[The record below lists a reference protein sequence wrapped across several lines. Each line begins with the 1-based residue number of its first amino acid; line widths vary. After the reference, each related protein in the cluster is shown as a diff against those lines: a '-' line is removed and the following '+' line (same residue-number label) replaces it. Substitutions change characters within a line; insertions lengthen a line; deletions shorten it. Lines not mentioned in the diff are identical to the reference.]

1 MWYAFDDYILDA
13 QRYELHRAGKPVPL
27 RPKPFEVLAYLL
39 AHRDRIVPKDELLE
53 HLWAGRFVGDSTLN
67 SCIKEVRR
75 AIGDSGAVPRL
86 LRTVRGRGYRFVA
99 PVEERPNAQAGTMDG
114 APQSRPD
121 TVVTLPQDAH
131 DMARVPPPQGAAV
144 EPDGRAALDATAAEG
159 LLRRGAATPVKEWKV
174 VTVLCCAPAEAPV
187 GSAPLE
193 PEVRYLQM
201 HDIYALARK
210 AVQRYGGTLQPVVGE
225 RIMAVFG
232 APVAQED
239 HAQRA
244 ALAALELQRRLREAR
259 ADRKPQLGDVPALR
273 LGLHTGVVAIGG
285 LGDDPATSGAVVG
298 NTVTGAIALQ
308 EHAAPETILC
318 SEATARL
325 VQEVVRVAVA
335 SPVPVAG
342 QATPMPAYTVL
353 WRRVRRRPLG
363 PRERRVWT
371 PFVGRA
377 RELQTLQALLAQVEE
392 GWGQVVGV
400 VGEPGIGKSRLV
412 YEFHRSLHGRAV
424 TYLAAGCISH
434 GAATPYLPIVALLRH
449 NCGLTE
455 GDAPA
460 TIAAKVRAS
469 LAEVGLA
476 PDAGAPYL
484 LHLLGVSAGTE
495 GLAELSPQALKA
507 RTIEI
512 LVQLAVQGAHRRPLV
527 LEVENL
533 HWIDPSSEEVLGTLV
548 EQLVGARILLL
559 LTYRPGYRPPWIDKS
574 YATQLALPRLA
585 PRDSRRVL
593 QAIVRTASV
602 PEAMMQAILAR
613 AEGNPL
619 FLEELAYTVV
629 EQGGS
634 HRSVGVP
641 TTLQTVL
648 ASRIDRLPPEAKH
661 LLQLAAVIGKDVA
674 VPLLEAIA
682 ELSPVALQRGLAHLQ
697 GAELLYETTRVAD
710 RTVTFKHALIR
721 EAAYQSLLWSTRQEY
736 HGRIAQELEERFPG
750 TAESQPELVAHHY
763 TEAGL
768 SVQAIPYWQ
777 QAGQRAI
784 ERSAN
789 LEAVAH
795 LTKGLELLA
804 TLPDTPERLRHEL
817 DMLTSLGPALTI
829 TRGPGSPSVEQVYT
843 RARELCQQVGEPR
856 QLFPVLWGLWRLFNY
871 REELQRAGELGK
883 QLLTL
888 AQQVQDRA
896 LLLEAHHALW
906 PTLFYLGE
914 LAAARGHLEQGMA
927 LYDPQQHRSHAFLY
941 GGHDPGLCCHAY
953 TAWTLWALGYPDQA
967 LKSKRSRCSPWPRSS
982 HTLRAWLV
990 PLAPTSC
997 STSSCARGRP

>member
-1 MWYAFDDYILDA
+1 MMVGCPARDEQASPVSAYPQPSGGRAVWYAFDDYILDA

-53 HLWAGRFVGDSTLN
+53 HLWAGRFVEDSTLN

-99 PVEERPNAQAGTMDG
+99 PVEERPNAQAGTMG
-114 APQSRPD
+114 GTPQSRPD
-121 TVVTLPQDAH
+121 TVGTLPQDAH
-131 DMARVPPPQGAAV
+131 DTARVPPPQGATV
-144 EPDGRAALDATAAEG
+144 EPDGRAALDATA
-159 LLRRGAATPVKEWKV
+159 VKEWKV

-187 GSAPLE
+187 GAAPLE

-244 ALAALELQRRLREAR
+244 ALAALELQQRLREAR

-308 EHAAPETILC
+308 EHAALETILC

-325 VQEVVRVAVA
+325 VREVVRVAVA

-353 WRRVRRRPLG
+353 WHRGRRRPLG

-400 VGEPGIGKSRLV
+400 VGDPGIGKSRLV

-424 TYLAAGCISH
+424 TYLAAGCVSH

-455 GDAPA
+455 RDAPS
-460 TIAAKVRAS
+460 TIAAKLRAS
-469 LAEVGLA
+469 LAEVGLP
-476 PDAGAPYL
+476 PDTAAPYL
-484 LHLLGVSAGTE
+484 LDLLGVSAGTE

-533 HWIDPSSEEVLGTLV
+533 HWIDPSSEEVLRGLV
-548 EQLVGARILLL
+548 EQLMGARILLL
-559 LTYRPGYRPPWIDKS
+559 LTYRPGYRPPWIEKS
-574 YATQLALPRLA
+574 YATQLALARLA
-585 PRDSRRVL
+585 PPDSRRVV
-593 QAIVRTASV
+593 QAIVRTAPV
-602 PEAMMQAILAR
+602 PEAMMQAILTR

-634 HRSVGVP
+634 HRSAEVP

-682 ELSPVALQRGLAHLQ
+682 VLSPVALQRGLAHLQ
-697 GAELLYETTRVAD
+697 GAELVYETTRVAD
-710 RTVTFKHALIR
+710 RTVTFKHALIW
-721 EAAYQSLLWSTRQEY
+721 EVAYQSLLWSTRQDTM
-736 HGRIAQELEERFPG
+736 GRL
-750 TAESQPELVAHHY
+750 
-763 TEAGL
+763 
-768 SVQAIPYWQ
+768 
-777 QAGQRAI
+777 
-784 ERSAN
+784 
-789 LEAVAH
+789 
-795 LTKGLELLA
+795 
-804 TLPDTPERLRHEL
+804 
-817 DMLTSLGPALTI
+817 
-829 TRGPGSPSVEQVYT
+829 
-843 RARELCQQVGEPR
+843 
-856 QLFPVLWGLWRLFNY
+856 
-871 REELQRAGELGK
+871 
-883 QLLTL
+883 
-888 AQQVQDRA
+888 
-896 LLLEAHHALW
+896 
-906 PTLFYLGE
+906 
-914 LAAARGHLEQGMA
+914 
-927 LYDPQQHRSHAFLY
+927 
-941 GGHDPGLCCHAY
+941 
-953 TAWTLWALGYPDQA
+953 
-967 LKSKRSRCSPWPRSS
+967 PRSWRS
-982 HTLRAWLV
+982 DSRGQPRPNPSWWRTTIQRRA
-990 PLAPTSC
+990 
-997 STSSCARGRP
+997 